1 MEVAL
6 VEIKKW
12 NEIQDKFTDS
22 FGWSRGL
29 ELMLKTASD
38 IKKDK
43 FVYELSINEDNKVI
57 KALRSA
63 YKEELK
69 WLEKEKVK

>member
-1 MEVAL
+1 MEI
-6 VEIKKW
+6 EKW

-29 ELMLKTASD
+29 EIMFQTSSS

-43 FVYELSINEDNKVI
+43 FVYELSINEDNRLI
-57 KALRSA
+57 KALRSS

-69 WLEKEKVK
+69 WLEKEKVKQKK